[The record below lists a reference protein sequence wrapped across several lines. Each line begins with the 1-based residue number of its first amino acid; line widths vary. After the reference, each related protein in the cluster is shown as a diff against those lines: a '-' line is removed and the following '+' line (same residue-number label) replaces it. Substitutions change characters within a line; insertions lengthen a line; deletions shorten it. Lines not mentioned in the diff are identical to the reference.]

1 MSAVA
6 VDLAKAKELRFDPRV
21 VTIERGRLRFFARA
35 IGENDPV
42 YSDVDVAK
50 RAGHADLPVPPT
62 FFFSM
67 ELESPDAF
75 GYLGE
80 LGIDLRRVLHGEQS
94 FTYHSMAYAG
104 ETLTLRP
111 RIVDAYSKK
120 GGTLDFIVKQTS
132 IERADGAP
140 VADAT
145 SVLIARGNGEDG

>member
-1 MSAVA
+1 M
-6 VDLAKAKELRFDPRV
+6 DPAKAKDIHFDPRV
-21 VTIERGRLRFFARA
+21 VTIERGRLRFFAQA
-35 IGENDPV
+35 IGETDPI

-50 RAGHADLPVPPT
+50 QAGHADLPVPPT

-75 GYLGE
+75 GYLSE
-80 LGIDLRRVLHGEQS
+80 LDIDLRRVLHGEQS

-120 GGTLDFIVKQTS
+120 GGTLDFIVKRTN

-145 SVLIARGNGEDG
+145 SVIIARGNRKDAR

>member
-1 MSAVA
+1 M
-6 VDLAKAKELRFDPRV
+6 
-21 VTIERGRLRFFARA
+21 
-35 IGENDPV
+35 
-42 YSDVDVAK
+42 
-50 RAGHADLPVPPT
+50 PPT

-67 ELESPDAF
+67 ELDSPDAF

-80 LGIDLRRVLHGEQS
+80 LDIDLRRVLHGEQS
-94 FTYHSMAYAG
+94 FTYHSVVYAG

-111 RIVDAYSKK
+111 RIIDAYSKK

-145 SVLIARGNGEDG
+145 SVIIARGDAEDAR